1 MTAVRRP
8 AEASHNAPRSA
19 LPLATMAA
27 LFAASPM
34 PDDEIVNGPLKIVF
48 LVTEVRAR
56 RAIWD
61 KLSAEVRDFTKRS
74 HA

>member
-1 MTAVRRP
+1 MR
-8 AEASHNAPRSA
+8 APRSA

-27 LFAASPM
+27 LFCGSICNA
-34 PDDEIVNGPLKIVF
+34 DDEIVKRPLKIVF

-61 KLSAEVRDFTKRS
+61 KLSA
-74 HA
+74 

>member
-27 LFAASPM
+27 LFCGSICNA
-34 PDDEIVNGPLKIVF
+34 DDEIVKRPLKIVF

-61 KLSAEVRDFTKRS
+61 KLSA
-74 HA
+74 